1 LKKSFANFWRRN
13 LGFARLAIVTNLEYR
28 VNYLTDAI
36 LQPGIATAIEL
47 TLWYAIFAKSG
58 VTELAGFGRESYIA
72 YALWG
77 AFVARLTTSWMY
89 EFRMI
94 EDIEMGSVNSLLARP
109 VSFFE
114 YYTSQFMGY
123 KIITTA
129 ISLVVPL
136 GACFAMRLPVHYDRL
151 PMMILLCLYYLLL
164 VQTIS
169 FCIACLAFRLN
180 KVGSFTMAKNLGLW
194 LFSGELFP
202 LDMLPQPWRDILIA
216 IPFSNAVFVPVGY
229 LTGRVGMETVL
240 QGFASITIGIALTGM
255 LGAYMWKS
263 GLRIYS
269 GTGA

>member
-1 LKKSFANFWRRN
+1 
-13 LGFARLAIVTNLEYR
+13 LEYR

-36 LQPGIATAIEL
+36 FQPGIATAIEL
-47 TLWYAIFAKSG
+47 ALWYAIFAKSG
-58 VTELAGFGRESYIA
+58 VTELAGFGKESYIA

-77 AFVARLTTSWMY
+77 AFVSRLTTSWMY
-89 EFRMI
+89 EYRMI

-114 YYTSQFMGY
+114 YYASQFMGY
-123 KIITTA
+123 KILTTG
-129 ISLVVPL
+129 ISLLVPL
-136 GACFAMRLPVHYDRL
+136 AACLAMRLPVHYERL

-169 FCIACLAFRLN
+169 FCVACLAFRLN
-180 KVGSFTMAKNLGLW
+180 KVGAFTMAKNLGLW

-202 LDMLPQPWRDILIA
+202 LDMLPHPWREILIA
-216 IPFSNAVFVPVGY
+216 IPFSNAVYVPVGY
-229 LTGRVGMETVL
+229 LTGRLGMETL
-240 QGFASITIGIALTGM
+240 LEGFASVSAGLLLMGLLASYL
-255 LGAYMWKS
+255 WKS